1 MCLLCLRCCSAN
13 QQGQGQQQQE
23 GGINKL
29 LGTIVRFALMWY
41 VMSYFKGGQQPAA
54 TPGGAAAPLYRKGDL
69 VDMYMYISE
78 SPIFSA
84 YDTTN
89 AHLIWNETALE
100 LAASPERTAT
110 FLYRPTEVRVSC
122 LQQATRR

>member
-1 MCLLCLRCCSAN
+1 MRCCSAN

-29 LGTIVRFALMWY
+29 LGTILRFALMWY

-100 LAASPERTAT
+100 LAAGPERTAT
-110 FLYRPTEVRVSC
+110 FMYRPTEV
-122 LQQATRR
+122 